1 MKLRLLALIA
11 VCIFAVT
18 GCTGSPAAQESDTG
32 DPEVTL
38 NVQAAASLQKS
49 FTEIAEAFTAEHPH
63 IAIDFNFAGSS
74 TLVQHLEAGAPADI
88 FASADETTMDRAAD
102 ADLLD
107 GGTRE
112 VFTANLLVGIV
123 PADNPAEI
131 SSLQEA
137 NADTVQLVTCAP
149 QVPCGALAQ
158 TLANSSGLS
167 LNPVSEE
174 QQVSD
179 VLGKVRS
186 GQADAGLVY
195 ATDAALAPTEVDTFD
210 IDGAEDHLN
219 KYPIARTA
227 QAEHPDAAAAF
238 IAFVTSETGQT
249 ILETNGF
256 TTP

>member
-11 VCIFAVT
+11 VCMFAVT
-18 GCTGSPAAQESDTG
+18 GCTGSPAAQETATQ
-32 DPEVTL
+32 DPEITL
-38 NVQAAASLQKS
+38 NVLAAASLQKS
-49 FTEIAEAFTAEHPH
+49 FTEIAEAFTAEHPNV
-63 IAIDFNFAGSS
+63 AIDFNFAGSS
-74 TLVQHLEAGAPADI
+74 TLVQHLEAGAPADV
-88 FASADETTMDRAAD
+88 FASADETTMDRAVA

-107 GGTRE
+107 DSTRE
-112 VFTANLLVGIV
+112 VFTANKLVGIV
-123 PADNPAEI
+123 PAENPAEI

-137 NADTVQLVTCAP
+137 NSDRVQLVTCAP

-158 TLANSSGLS
+158 TLANAAGLT

-186 GQADAGLVY
+186 GEADVGLVY
-195 ATDAALAPTEVDTFD
+195 ATDAALAPTEVISFD

-219 KYPIARTA
+219 KYPIAGTS
-227 QAEHPDAAAAF
+227 QAAHPDAAAAF

-256 TTP
+256 TAP